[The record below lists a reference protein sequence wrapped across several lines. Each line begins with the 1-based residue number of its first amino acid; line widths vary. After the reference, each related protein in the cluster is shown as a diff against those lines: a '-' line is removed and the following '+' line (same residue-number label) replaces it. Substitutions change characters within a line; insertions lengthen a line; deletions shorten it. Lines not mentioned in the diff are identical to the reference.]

1 MRKVLFIVSL
11 LCAVLVYSSSVL
23 ANPAAPITL
32 QILQPDGTKFKAK
45 LKGDERYHWYETE
58 AGNISLHGRNTQG
71 VKLMD
76 VEGDDKIVSIGKV
89 AERD

>member
-1 MRKVLFIVSL
+1 VRDEDEVVMIT
-11 LCAVLVYSSSVL
+11 SSGKL
-23 ANPAAPITL
+23 IRTL
-32 QILQPDGTKFKAK
+32 
-45 LKGDERYHWYETE
+45 

-76 VEGDDKIVSIGKV
+76 VDGDDKIVSVGRV